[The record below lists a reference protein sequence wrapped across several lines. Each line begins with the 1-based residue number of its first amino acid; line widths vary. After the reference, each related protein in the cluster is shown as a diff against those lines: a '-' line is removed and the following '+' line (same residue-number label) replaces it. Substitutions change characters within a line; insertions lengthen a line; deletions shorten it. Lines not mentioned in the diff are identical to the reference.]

1 MKSAVLSCMLV
12 SLVLI
17 GTAAAAHAGESDAA
31 VLVGR
36 QHRSADASFGLPTI
50 LSRHEPGGKEEVF
63 KIVSLLGERG
73 ADSRLVEKVKLKL
86 ESAGPERLKTM
97 ASLSDRARYGS
108 DADRSVAY
116 LILAAMVVFS

>member
-1 MKSAVLSCMLV
+1 MKSAIRACMFV

-17 GTAAAAHAGESDAA
+17 GTTAAAHAGESDAA
-31 VLVGR
+31 VPVAR
-36 QHRSADASFGLPTI
+36 QHRSVQASFGLPTI
-50 LSRHEPGGKEEVF
+50 LSRHEPSGTEEVF

-73 ADSRLVEKVKLKL
+73 ADSRLVEKVRLKL
-86 ESAGPERLKTM
+86 ESAGPERLKTL